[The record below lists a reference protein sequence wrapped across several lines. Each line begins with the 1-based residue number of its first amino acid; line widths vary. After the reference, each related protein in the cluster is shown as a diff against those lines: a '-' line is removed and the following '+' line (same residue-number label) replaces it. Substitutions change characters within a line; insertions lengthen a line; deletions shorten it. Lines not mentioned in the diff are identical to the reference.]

1 MLAVWVKKKET
12 FSIDKYCLT
21 KRNYVKFQIVQAG
34 LISFW

>member
-21 KRNYVKFQIVQAG
+21 KRNYVAE
-34 LISFW
+34 LC